1 MKRLK
6 LDIGQI
12 GDNGLRWERIGA
24 KANLEELV
32 LGKGGGWLGV
42 QGTYFAKKGGRESE
56 RV

>member
-6 LDIGQI
+6 LDKGEI

-24 KANLEELV
+24 KANLEELA
-32 LGKGGGWLGV
+32 LGKGGELGG
-42 QGTYFAKKGGRESE
+42 QETYFAKKGGRESE